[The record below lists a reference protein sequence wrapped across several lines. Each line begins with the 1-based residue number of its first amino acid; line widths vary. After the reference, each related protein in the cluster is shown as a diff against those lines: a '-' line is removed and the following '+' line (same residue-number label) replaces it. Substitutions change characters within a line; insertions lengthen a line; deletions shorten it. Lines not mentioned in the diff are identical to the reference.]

1 MTSSSFIGMNGTSVG
16 GGAGRSVA
24 WKPAS
29 TGIHGKATSGSAH
42 AERMRRMRI
51 MHGVGGD
58 PDARYP
64 RKLAHSESG
73 DNLSSVVD
81 RWGGS
86 RFDYLDPALRPALT
100 EWTHFDEVDNQLRGH
115 AKRRIEVDFLRNRM
129 EQLHSPFAER
139 SQQGVEVLEYFNM
152 GGHAFACVVA
162 EEMPREPGVYQFV
175 RHFYVEALN
184 SEQAQAVAYEQQ
196 QKEQA
201 RADQLQREEDERRQ
215 AEEQAAMLA
224 QIDQEEKEREEYLAA
239 QARTRAEMERHRLAM
254 EASAPPDLNGIKR
267 RVRHVVAARFGDGMK
282 GIRRFFDSVDTDR
295 SGKWS
300 LRDMMDG
307 LRDYGIPY
315 TEKEITA
322 FYNYLDVHRRHA
334 ISFDSFFIFIKGE
347 LSPARKELVNLA
359 FDKVDVDHSNE
370 ITAEDIATFYDA
382 SMHPEVM
389 SGKKTVDQVLRA
401 MIDDFELR
409 GVRDGKV
416 SREEFEDYY
425 GSVGAYIDDDAY
437 FALML
442 KRAWQME

>member
-1 MTSSSFIGMNGTSVG
+1 MQ
-16 GGAGRSVA
+16 
-24 WKPAS
+24 
-29 TGIHGKATSGSAH
+29 
-42 AERMRRMRI
+42 RMRI
-51 MHGVGGD
+51 MYGVGGD

-64 RKLAHSESG
+64 RKLAHSAAG
-73 DNLSSVVD
+73 DNVSVVD

-100 EWTHFDEVDNQLRGH
+100 EWTHFDEVDNQLRSH
-115 AKRRIEVDFLRNRM
+115 AKRRIEVDFMRNRM
-129 EQLHSPFAER
+129 EQLHAPFAER
-139 SQQGVEVLEYFNM
+139 TQQGVEVLEYFNM

-184 SEQAQAVAYEQQ
+184 AENAQAVAHEQQMKEQAQAA
-196 QKEQA
+196 
-201 RADQLQREEDERRQ
+201 QLQREHDERRR

-239 QARTRAEMERHRLAM
+239 QERTRAEMERHRLAM

-267 RVRHVVAARFGDGMK
+267 RVRQVVASRFGDGMK

-300 LRDMMDG
+300 LRDLMDG

-315 TEKEITA
+315 TEKEISA
-322 FYNYLDVHRRHA
+322 FYSYLDVDRLQA
-334 ISFDSFFIFIKGE
+334 VSFDSFFIFIKGE
-347 LSPARKELVNLA
+347 LSAARKELVNLA
-359 FDKVDVDHSNE
+359 FDKVDVDNSNE
-370 ITAEDIATFYDA
+370 ITVDDIAHFHDA

-389 SGKKTVDQVLRA
+389 AGKKTVDQVLRGL
-401 MIDDFELR
+401 IDNFEQR
-409 GVRDGKV
+409 GVHDGKV

-425 GSVGAYIDDDAY
+425 GSVGACKPHAPTDARMHADAPHHMLCCAVLC
-437 FALML
+437 FADRSCGAFSSRRSSISILT
-442 KRAWQME
+442 RARLVVAHRY